1 MRRFLIILLLAA
13 APLLASRGLPASVD
27 LAWADEAVTAA
38 SNAAKAAADEL
49 IALGEGSA
57 TSGNPPRESDPK
69 VKALLDTVFA
79 TQILADTA
87 PVPFSEIQPV
97 LVWMQTIQSV
107 GGVYMFAG
115 TGVTD
120 MSKANLNDPQI
131 IARTDSN
138 MAAFAP
144 ESGRYVDA
152 QLASMEA
159 LIQSVDKYITES
171 PAVLEQA
178 NVKAGLEQV
187 RAGLTQTLT
196 GVLTTIANDAMT
208 DDWRRARLPAVT
220 SLGEASVTL
229 LLPEQCAALRDTSAQ
244 VSDAMADAEVKSSL
258 KAFSEKLGGC
268 A

>member
-1 MRRFLIILLLAA
+1 MRRFLIILLLAV
-13 APLLASRGLPASVD
+13 PLLISGGMPASVD
-27 LAWADEAVTAA
+27 VARADEAVTAA
-38 SNAAKAAADEL
+38 SDAAKAAADEL
-49 IALGEGSA
+49 IALGQGSA
-57 TSGNPPRESDPK
+57 TSGNPPRESDPN

-97 LVWMQTIQSV
+97 LAWMQTIQSV
-107 GGVYMFAG
+107 GGIYMFAG

-138 MAAFAP
+138 MAVFAA
-144 ESGRYVDA
+144 ESGRYLDA
-152 QLASMEA
+152 QLASMQA
-159 LIQSVDKYITES
+159 LIQSVEKYITDS

-178 NVKAGLEQV
+178 NVKAGLEQI

-196 GVLTTIANDAMT
+196 GVLTTIANGAMT
-208 DDWRRARLPAVT
+208 DDWRRARLPALT
-220 SLGEASVTL
+220 SLGDVSVTL

-244 VSDAMADAEVKSSL
+244 VSDAVADAEVKSSL

>member
-1 MRRFLIILLLAA
+1 MHRFLIILLLAV
-13 APLLASRGLPASVD
+13 PLLLFREMPASMD
-27 LAWADEAVTAA
+27 EAWADEAVTAA
-38 SNAAKAAADEL
+38 SDAAKAAADEL
-49 IALGEGSA
+49 IALGQGSA

-79 TQILADTA
+79 TRILADTA

-97 LVWMQTIQSV
+97 LAWMQTIQTV
-107 GGVYMFAG
+107 GGVYIFAG

-120 MSKANLNDPQI
+120 LSQVDLNDPQI
-131 IARTDSN
+131 VARTDSN

-152 QLASMEA
+152 QLASMQA
-159 LIQSVDKYITES
+159 LIQSVEKYITGN
-171 PAVLEQA
+171 PAVLEQE
-178 NVKAGLEQV
+178 NVKTGLEQI

-196 GVLTTIANDAMT
+196 GVLTTIANSAMT
-208 DDWRRARLPAVT
+208 DDWRRARLPALT
-220 SLGEASVTL
+220 SLGDASVTL
-229 LLPEQCAALRDTSAQ
+229 LLPEQCAALRDTSAK